1 MGLLTSTNPRPERER
16 GLRRRI
22 RAGRVSL
29 DRSTAPTG
37 LAAGRSLRCAVSAS
51 ASGRTSTGAR
61 VRLGPDQVGS
71 GSHQMGRPPR
81 ASRERAIMPDRVLA
95 ASEGQGLPRGHTQ
108 STPEPS
114 LAVGP
119 GIRCPDGRTVG
130 RADGRAGGR
139 SGGRA
144 DGWSGG
150 RAVGPSG
157 RRADGRQAHQPVS
170 APPPRPSQNPE
181 SFPEGRG
188 ACREWG
194 QRPSPARPL
203 FGHAPNQEAE
213 GRAAGPSL
221 SLRVLTCWS
230 R

>member
-119 GIRCPDGRTVG
+119 EIRCPDGRTVG

-157 RRADGRQAHQPVS
+157 RRAVGRT
-170 APPPRPSQNPE
+170 
-181 SFPEGRG
+181 EGRLTNQFRRHHPGRVRTLSPSRKDEGPVANG
-188 ACREWG
+188 ANAR
-194 QRPSPARPL
+194 RPPGRCSATPRTKKRRVGL
-203 FGHAPNQEAE
+203 RAPRYRS
-213 GRAAGPSL
+213 GF
-221 SLRVLTCWS
+221 
-230 R
+230 